1 LYSPEKK
8 IHCKKQGGGLITEVK
23 KKARRLDKTKGEMRR
38 AFTLF
43 LATIK
48 ASQIYLA
55 LPLNT
60 YFSLCQTERAFNS
73 THTGQT

>member
-1 LYSPEKK
+1 MHNEKIQHE
-8 IHCKKQGGGLITEVK
+8 IHGGETITEVK
-23 KKARRLDKTKGEMRR
+23 QKARKLDETKGEMRR
-38 AFTLF
+38 ALTLF
-43 LATIK
+43 IATIK

-60 YFSLCQTERAFNS
+60 YFSVRQTERAFNS